1 MLIWGSFSQTE
12 AIAGFRFFH
21 DQFAE
26 HYYQNCPL
34 TNYLGKPD
42 PSLAAALMT
51 DEGDLIEGPGKTG
64 EVVYRSPQMFSGYYK
79 NEKATE
85 EALAFGWFHSGDLIQ
100 FDDHHLAKMVDR
112 DKDIIKTGGESVSS
126 SRVEA
131 ILRSHD
137 DVRNA
142 AVLGFPNDKWGEVVV
157 GFVIKKDNSKLTESE
172 LISYGR
178 QRLAGFET
186 PKSIVFV
193 KEFPETVASK
203 ILKYKLKEDY
213 MEAFREIH

>member
-1 MLIWGSFSQTE
+1 
-12 AIAGFRFFH
+12 
-21 DQFAE
+21 
-26 HYYQNCPL
+26 
-34 TNYLGKPD
+34 
-42 PSLAAALMT
+42 MT
-51 DEGDLIEGPGKTG
+51 DEGDLIEGQGKTG

-100 FDDHHLAKMVDR
+100 FDDYHLAKMVDR

-131 ILRSHD
+131 ILRSHN

-142 AVLGFPNDKWGEVVV
+142 AVLGFPNDKWGEVVI
-157 GFVIKKDNSKLTESE
+157 GFVIKKDDSQLTESE

-193 KEFPETVASK
+193 NNE
-203 ILKYKLKEDY
+203 IEDVRTI
-213 MEAFREIH
+213 MSLIQRLGRG